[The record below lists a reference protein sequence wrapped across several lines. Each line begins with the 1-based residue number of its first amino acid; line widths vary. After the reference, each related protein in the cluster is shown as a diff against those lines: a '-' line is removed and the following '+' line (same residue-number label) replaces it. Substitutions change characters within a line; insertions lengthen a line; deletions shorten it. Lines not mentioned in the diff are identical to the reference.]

1 MNYNF
6 DKIIS
11 REATDCEKFDA
22 RDEVFGRADVIPM
35 WVADMDFAV
44 PEAVTEAIVRR
55 AGHPIY
61 GYTFRSDGYFR
72 SVIDWVGRHS
82 GWKVEKEW
90 IDFAPGVVAG
100 IVFALRAFTQEG
112 DRVVIQPPVYHPFAR
127 QTRFNNRVVVNN
139 PLLQRADGSFGID
152 FDDLDRKLA
161 GAKVFLM
168 SNPHNPSGRVYTAEE
183 LTRIGELCVKH
194 DVVILSDEI
203 HGDLV
208 YKPHKHIHIAA
219 LDEAFARRTV
229 TFTAPSKTFN
239 LATLQTSNI
248 VIPDEELRTKFQSI
262 LQQHFTPSA
271 GALGLEACR
280 LGYTE
285 CEGWLA
291 EVINLI
297 YKNYKNFCKFID
309 VNCPGVTYSDLQGT
323 YLMWIDCTTFGL
335 DDEALDKL
343 LRKHDLFCDAGTLF
357 SQGGTMHT
365 RVNLAGPEKMLNA
378 AMQRFKDAYD
388 EAKNA

>member
-1 MNYNF
+1 MTLT
-6 DKIIS
+6 S
-11 REATDCEKFDA
+11 L
-22 RDEVFGRADVIPM
+22 
-35 WVADMDFAV
+35 
-44 PEAVTEAIVRR
+44 
-55 AGHPIY
+55 
-61 GYTFRSDGYFR
+61 RSCAQKKKNKMF
-72 SVIDWVGRHS
+72 I
-82 GWKVEKEW
+82 
-90 IDFAPGVVAG
+90 FC
-100 IVFALRAFTQEG
+100 
-112 DRVVIQPPVYHPFAR
+112 
-127 QTRFNNRVVVNN
+127 
-139 PLLQRADGSFGID
+139 
-152 FDDLDRKLA
+152 
-161 GAKVFLM
+161 
-168 SNPHNPSGRVYTAEE
+168 NPHNPVGRVWTEDEIAK
-183 LTRIGELCVKH
+183 LGAICAKH
-194 DVVILSDEI
+194 NVIVVSDEI
-203 HGDLV
+203 HSDLIM
-208 YKPHKHIHIAA
+208 PGHKHV
-219 LDEAFARRTV
+219 AFANACKDALPKYLV
-229 TFTAPSKTFN
+229 CTAPSKTFN

-291 EVINLI
+291 EVIDLI

-343 LRKHDLFCDAGTLF
+343 LRKHDLFLRRRHA
-357 SQGGTMHT
+357 
-365 RVNLAGPEKMLNA
+365 VLAGRHHAYACKPRRSRKMLNA

>member
-1 MNYNF
+1 M
-6 DKIIS
+6 
-11 REATDCEKFDA
+11 
-22 RDEVFGRADVIPM
+22 
-35 WVADMDFAV
+35 
-44 PEAVTEAIVRR
+44 RR
-55 AGHPIY
+55 
-61 GYTFRSDGYFR
+61 
-72 SVIDWVGRHS
+72 
-82 GWKVEKEW
+82 
-90 IDFAPGVVAG
+90 
-100 IVFALRAFTQEG
+100 
-112 DRVVIQPPVYHPFAR
+112 
-127 QTRFNNRVVVNN
+127 
-139 PLLQRADGSFGID
+139 
-152 FDDLDRKLA
+152 RKN
-161 GAKVFLM
+161 KMFIFC
-168 SNPHNPSGRVYTAEE
+168 NPHNPVGRVWTEDEIAK
-183 LTRIGELCVKH
+183 LGAICAKH
-194 DVVILSDEI
+194 NVIVVSDEI
-203 HGDLV
+203 HSDLIM
-208 YKPHKHIHIAA
+208 PGHKHV
-219 LDEAFARRTV
+219 AFANACKNALPKYLV
-229 TFTAPSKTFN
+229 CTAPSKTFN

-248 VIPDEELRTKFQSI
+248 VIPDEELRTKFQSV

-291 EVINLI
+291 EVIDLI

-323 YLMWIDCTTFGL
+323 YLMWIDCMTFGL

>member
-1 MNYNF
+1 M
-6 DKIIS
+6 
-11 REATDCEKFDA
+11 
-22 RDEVFGRADVIPM
+22 
-35 WVADMDFAV
+35 
-44 PEAVTEAIVRR
+44 
-55 AGHPIY
+55 
-61 GYTFRSDGYFR
+61 
-72 SVIDWVGRHS
+72 
-82 GWKVEKEW
+82 
-90 IDFAPGVVAG
+90 PG
-100 IVFALRAFTQEG
+100 
-112 DRVVIQPPVYHPFAR
+112 
-127 QTRFNNRVVVNN
+127 
-139 PLLQRADGSFGID
+139 
-152 FDDLDRKLA
+152 
-161 GAKVFLM
+161 
-168 SNPHNPSGRVYTAEE
+168 
-183 LTRIGELCVKH
+183 
-194 DVVILSDEI
+194 
-203 HGDLV
+203 
-208 YKPHKHIHIAA
+208 HKHV
-219 LDEAFARRTV
+219 AFANACKDALPKYLV
-229 TFTAPSKTFN
+229 CTAPSKTFN

-291 EVINLI
+291 EVIDLI

-388 EAKNA
+388 EAKYA